1 MKPDLEMASANGVVM
16 ANDLASELTGYIVQH
31 CGLSASRINDDAL
44 LFSTG
49 ALDSF
54 SLIDIVTFLEQKTG
68 LKVRPRDLEFGNF
81 DSVSRMVAY
90 VARHG

>member
-1 MKPDLEMASANGVVM
+1 MTFMTLSGFPSMTSP
-16 ANDLASELTGYIVQH
+16 LALRTQ
-31 CGLSASRINDDAL
+31 RINDEAL

-54 SLIDIVTFLEQKTG
+54 YLIDIVTFLEQRTG